1 MSAKNLDSKNR
12 WRNRAVAF
20 RVSEEENEQKEYTVE
35 ALKERVRELERELFH
50 LEEFIGQKG
59 FWEESQKYIDEYG
72 GEPIPFE
79 IK

>member
-1 MSAKNLDSKNR
+1 MHYLP
-12 WRNRAVAF
+12 F
-20 RVSEEENEQKEYTVE
+20 TEETTEKEEYTVE
-35 ALKERVRELERELFH
+35 TLKDRVRELERKLFY

-59 FWEESQKYIDEYG
+59 FWEESQKYIEEYR